1 MTDVQTEA
9 PSTHAFQTE
18 TKQLLKLMIHS
29 LYSNKEIFLRELIS
43 NAADA
48 CEKLRFMTLQQN
60 AGVTADAPPSI
71 RIALNADARTL
82 TVSDNGVGM
91 SEQDVIDNLGTIA
104 RSGTR
109 QFMDQL
115 SGDARKDSQLIGQ
128 FGVGFYS
135 AFIVASKV
143 EVVTRKAGE
152 STATRWSSEGEG
164 SYTLAPAERDGHGTD
179 VVLTLKDDESEF
191 LESARIEH
199 LVRRYSDHI
208 AIPVALDDKVLNQAK
223 ALWTRNKSDISE
235 DEYQSFYQHIAH
247 DWEPPISWAHHRVE
261 GTLDYTSLL
270 YLPGR
275 APFDLWD
282 RDQARGVQL
291 YVKRV
296 FIMDRAAELLPSYLR
311 FVKGLVDT
319 ADLPLNVSR
328 EILQG
333 NRVVDRLKS
342 ALTKR
347 ALDLIEFLAA
357 DRPEDYARFWSVF
370 GAVLKEGVVEDAA
383 NRDRIVKLLRFAT
396 THDSDSASVS
406 LADYV
411 ARMPEAQTAIYLISA
426 DSRAV
431 ALNSPH
437 LEGFKQKGVEV
448 LLLTDPVDEWLIA
461 HLPEFEGRKLLSVT
475 TAEDAPKPEADAA
488 DSDAQ
493 AAAFADVLPKVQA
506 ALEGRVQSV
515 TLSHRLTESAACLV
529 DTDEGMSR
537 RLEAMLRQAGQTP
550 PTRLPVLELNPTH
563 DLVAQLQQ
571 AADAQRFAALADV
584 LLGQA
589 QLAEGGRLDDPHR
602 FVRCVNQLLSGA
614 GSS

>member
-1 MTDVQTEA
+1 MTDVQTEG

-48 CEKLRFMTLQQN
+48 CEKLRFMTLQQSE
-60 AGVTADAPPSI
+60 GVTADAPPSI
-71 RIALNADARTL
+71 RIAANADARTL
-82 TVSDNGVGM
+82 TISDNGLGM

-109 QFMDQL
+109 QFIDQL

-152 STATRWSSEGEG
+152 SAATRWSSEGEG
-164 SYTLAPAERDGHGTD
+164 SYTLEPAERDGHGTD

-191 LESARIEH
+191 LETARIEH

-208 AIPVALDDKVLNQAK
+208 AIPVALDDKTLNQAK
-223 ALWTRNKSDISE
+223 ALWTRNKADISE
-235 DEYQSFYQHIAH
+235 DDYRSFYQHIAH

-333 NRVVDRLKS
+333 NRVVDRLKA

-347 ALDLIEFLAA
+347 ALDLIESLAA
-357 DRPEDYARFWSVF
+357 DRPDDYVRFWSTF
-370 GAVLKEGVVEDAA
+370 GAVLKEGVVEDTT

-396 THDSDSASVS
+396 TQHSETASVS
-406 LADYV
+406 LDDYV
-411 ARMPEAQTAIYLISA
+411 ARMPEDQTAIYLISA

-437 LEGFKQKGVEV
+437 LEGFKQKGFEV

-475 TAEDAPKPEADAA
+475 TAEDVHKPEGDSAA
-488 DSDAQ
+488 SDAQ
-493 AAAFADVLPKVQA
+493 AADFVDVLSRVQT

-515 TLSHRLTESAACLV
+515 MLSQRLTESAACLV
-529 DTDEGMSR
+529 DADEGMSR

-550 PTRLPVLELNPTH
+550 PTRLPVLELNPAH
-563 DLVAQLQQ
+563 DLVSQLKH
-571 AADAQRFAALADV
+571 AADDRFAALADV

-589 QLAEGGRLDDPHR
+589 QLAEGGKLDDPHR
-602 FVRCVNQLLSGA
+602 FVRSVNELLSGA
-614 GSS
+614 GPN